1 MKPISDKV
9 VLKPIDAQD
18 VTLGGVII
26 PETAQDATMMGE
38 IVAVGPGYHLM
49 DGSRGD
55 MQTSVGDKV
64 VYPKHGCKKF
74 EQDGEEYLIIR
85 EPELFVIL

>member
-1 MKPISDKV
+1 MNPISDKV

-18 VTLGGVII
+18 VTTGGVII

-38 IVAVGPGYHLM
+38 IVAVGPGFHLM
-49 DGSRGD
+49 NGDRGS

-85 EPELFVIL
+85 EPELLVIL